1 VKKIEIFSALLG
13 DVALPLIGFL
23 FWDWGFYFISL
34 FFLFDLLFRTLFIKR
49 RLKPI
54 DELKNR
60 RAIIFKAFLFTFLEV
75 ILIHCIVV
83 GAFPHSNIGDSFI
96 YFLTYEEM
104 GIAQGVVL
112 LPLLLL
118 NEVMKIRN
126 ENKMGIPY
134 SIRAQVLSNNQDLQ
148 RYRILMWVLIYLL
161 VLFFPIPEIFLIMAF
176 FIFLTAQPF
185 LVFRNIK

>member
-1 VKKIEIFSALLG
+1 MKKIEIFSALLG

-83 GAFPHSNIGDSFI
+83 GAFPHTNIGDSFI

-134 SIRAQVLSNNQDLQ
+134 SVRAQVLSNNQDLQ

>member
-1 VKKIEIFSALLG
+1 MKKIEIFSALLG

-49 RLKPI
+49 RLKPF

-60 RAIIFKAFLFTFLEV
+60 RVFIFKAFLFTFLEV

-83 GAFPHSNIGDSFI
+83 GAFPDVNIGDSFI

-134 SIRAQVLSNNQDLQ
+134 TVRVQVLSNNQDLQ

>member
-1 VKKIEIFSALLG
+1 MKKIEIFSALLG

-83 GAFPHSNIGDSFI
+83 CAFPHTNIGDSFI

-161 VLFFPIPEIFLIMAF
+161 VLFFPIPEIFLIIAF

>member
-1 VKKIEIFSALLG
+1 
-13 DVALPLIGFL
+13 
-23 FWDWGFYFISL
+23 
-34 FFLFDLLFRTLFIKR
+34 FRTLFIKR

-83 GAFPHSNIGDSFI
+83 GAFPHTNIGDSFI

>member
-1 VKKIEIFSALLG
+1 MKKIEIFSALLG

-83 GAFPHSNIGDSFI
+83 GAFPHTNIGDSFI

-112 LPLLLL
+112 LPILLL

>member
-1 VKKIEIFSALLG
+1 MKKIEIFSALLG

-83 GAFPHSNIGDSFI
+83 GAFPHTNIGDSFI

-161 VLFFPIPEIFLIMAF
+161 VLFFSIPEIFLIMAF

>member
-1 VKKIEIFSALLG
+1 MKKIEIFSALLG

-83 GAFPHSNIGDSFI
+83 GAFPHTNIGDSFI

-134 SIRAQVLSNNQDLQ
+134 SVRAQVLSNNQDLQ

-161 VLFFPIPEIFLIMAF
+161 VLFFPVPEIFLIMAF

>member
-83 GAFPHSNIGDSFI
+83 GAFPHTNIGDSFI

-134 SIRAQVLSNNQDLQ
+134 SVRAQVLSNNQDLQ

>member
-83 GAFPHSNIGDSFI
+83 GAFPHTNIGDSFI

>member
-1 VKKIEIFSALLG
+1 MKKIEIFSALLG

-83 GAFPHSNIGDSFI
+83 GAFPHTNIGDSFI

-134 SIRAQVLSNNQDLQ
+134 TVRVQVLSNNQDLQ

-161 VLFFPIPEIFLIMAF
+161 VLFFSIPEIFLIMAF

>member
-1 VKKIEIFSALLG
+1 MKKIEIISALLG

-23 FWDWGFYFISL
+23 FWDWGFYFVSL
-34 FFLFDLLFRTLFIKR
+34 FFLFDLLFRTFFIKR
-49 RLKPI
+49 RLRPLG
-54 DELKNR
+54 ELKNR
-60 RAIIFKAFLFTFLEV
+60 NTIIFKAFLFTFLEV

-83 GAFPHSNIGDSFI
+83 GAFSHTNIGDSFI

-126 ENKMGIPY
+126 ENKMGVPY
-134 SIRAQVLSNNQDLQ
+134 SVRAQVLINNQNIQ
-148 RYRILMWVLIYLL
+148 RYRILLWVLIYLL

>member
-1 VKKIEIFSALLG
+1 MKKIEIFSALLG

>member
-1 VKKIEIFSALLG
+1 MKKIEVISALLG

-34 FFLFDLLFRTLFIKR
+34 FFLFDLIFRTLFIKR

-60 RAIIFKAFLFTFLEV
+60 NTIIFKAFLFTFLEV

-83 GAFPHSNIGDSFI
+83 GVFPHTNIGDSFI

-118 NEVMKIRN
+118 NEAMKIRN

-148 RYRILMWVLIYLL
+148 RYRILMWVLIYIL

>member
-1 VKKIEIFSALLG
+1 MKKIEVISALLG

-34 FFLFDLLFRTLFIKR
+34 FFLFDLIFRTLFIKR

-60 RAIIFKAFLFTFLEV
+60 NIIIFKAFLFTFLEV

-83 GAFPHSNIGDSFI
+83 GAFPHTNVGDSFI

-118 NEVMKIRN
+118 NEAMKIRN

-148 RYRILMWVLIYLL
+148 RYRILMWVLIYIL

>member
-1 VKKIEIFSALLG
+1 MKKIEVISALLG

-34 FFLFDLLFRTLFIKR
+34 FFLFDLIFRTLFIKR

-60 RAIIFKAFLFTFLEV
+60 NTIIFKAFLFTFLEV

-83 GAFPHSNIGDSFI
+83 GAFPHTNVGDSFI

-148 RYRILMWVLIYLL
+148 RYRILMWVLIYIL

>member
-1 VKKIEIFSALLG
+1 
-13 DVALPLIGFL
+13 
-23 FWDWGFYFISL
+23 
-34 FFLFDLLFRTLFIKR
+34 
-49 RLKPI
+49 
-54 DELKNR
+54 
-60 RAIIFKAFLFTFLEV
+60 V

-83 GAFPHSNIGDSFI
+83 GAFPHTNIGDSFI

-134 SIRAQVLSNNQDLQ
+134 SVRAQVLSNNQDLQ

-161 VLFFPIPEIFLIMAF
+161 VLFFPVPEIFLIMAF

>member
-1 VKKIEIFSALLG
+1 MKKIEIFSALLG

-34 FFLFDLLFRTLFIKR
+34 YFLFDLLFRTLFIKR

-83 GAFPHSNIGDSFI
+83 GAFPHTNIGDSFI

>member
-1 VKKIEIFSALLG
+1 MKKIEIFSALLG

-83 GAFPHSNIGDSFI
+83 GAFPHTNIGDSFI

-176 FIFLTAQPF
+176 FFFLTAQPF

>member
-1 VKKIEIFSALLG
+1 MKKIEIFSALLG

-83 GAFPHSNIGDSFI
+83 GAFPHTNIGDSFI

-161 VLFFPIPEIFLIMAF
+161 VLFFPIPEIFLIMVF

>member
-1 VKKIEIFSALLG
+1 MKKIEIFSALLG
-13 DVALPLIGFL
+13 HVALPLIGFL

-83 GAFPHSNIGDSFI
+83 GAFPHTNIGDSFI

>member
-83 GAFPHSNIGDSFI
+83 GAFPHTNIGDSFI

-161 VLFFPIPEIFLIMAF
+161 VLFFSIPEIFLIMAF

>member
-83 GAFPHSNIGDSFI
+83 GAFPHTNIGDSFI

-134 SIRAQVLSNNQDLQ
+134 SVRAQVLSNNQDLQ

-161 VLFFPIPEIFLIMAF
+161 VLFFPVPEIFLIMAF

>member
-1 VKKIEIFSALLG
+1 MKKIEVISALLG

-34 FFLFDLLFRTLFIKR
+34 FFLFDLIFRTLFIKR

-60 RAIIFKAFLFTFLEV
+60 NIIIFKAFLFTFLEV

-83 GAFPHSNIGDSFI
+83 GVFPHTNIGDSFI

-118 NEVMKIRN
+118 NEAMKIRN

-148 RYRILMWVLIYLL
+148 RYRILMWVLIYIL

>member
-1 VKKIEIFSALLG
+1 MKKIEIFSALLG

-60 RAIIFKAFLFTFLEV
+60 RVFIFKAFLFTFLEV

-83 GAFPHSNIGDSFI
+83 GAFPDVNIGDSFI

-134 SIRAQVLSNNQDLQ
+134 TVRVQVLSNNQDLQ

>member
-1 VKKIEIFSALLG
+1 MKKIEIFSALLG

-54 DELKNR
+54 DKLKNR

-83 GAFPHSNIGDSFI
+83 GAFPHTNIGDSFI

-134 SIRAQVLSNNQDLQ
+134 SVRAQVLSNNQDLQ

-161 VLFFPIPEIFLIMAF
+161 VLFFPVPEIFLIMAF

>member
-1 VKKIEIFSALLG
+1 MKKIEVISALLG

-34 FFLFDLLFRTLFIKR
+34 FFLFDLIFRTLFIKR

-60 RAIIFKAFLFTFLEV
+60 NTIIFKAFLFTFLEV

-83 GAFPHSNIGDSFI
+83 GAFPHTNVGDSFI

-118 NEVMKIRN
+118 NEAMKIRN

-148 RYRILMWVLIYLL
+148 RYRILMWVLIYIL